1 MMRCH
6 ILMRDRRNASIHEGF
21 VMIISVTAVCRG
33 VDNFAKHQLS

>member
-1 MMRCH
+1 MMRGH

-21 VMIISVTAVCRG
+21 VRVIFVTALPGR